1 MANEATKV
9 FLLLFSLSLGM
20 DSEMLPS
27 KQRADCSLLP
37 ARKKD
42 FFNFRNF
49 KLGSKKEM
57 LGFLLSCILSL
68 CLLGGFETTED
79 IKSILSRV
87 G

>member
-42 FFNFRNF
+42 FFNFRNLQIRKQKGNARF
-49 KLGSKKEM
+49 SIVM
-57 LGFLLSCILSL
+57 YPFLVL
-68 CLLGGFETTED
+68 
-79 IKSILSRV
+79 V
-87 G
+87 GRL